1 MDILR
6 HRNRDPER
14 VLRTWCILSANV
26 PMIDRGVEPLEIK
39 HKMSALSASMSLA
52 APVQL
57 RSRRSGLV
65 AKTVVPMQRRRVMAT
80 RMSAVSDE
88 EIAELEKKL
97 AAAKATRGPVST
109 AEPSNGEYSGA
120 SFNIQTFNAIS
131 PVGLQKFEKGKYKV
145 AEKVADLDNQPMAIM
160 LRSHKLQVRRTFL
173 RNVLSSNT

>member
-1 MDILR
+1 
-6 HRNRDPER
+6 
-14 VLRTWCILSANV
+14 
-26 PMIDRGVEPLEIK
+26 
-39 HKMSALSASMSLA
+39 MSALSASMSLA

-160 LRSHKLQVRRTFL
+160 LRSHKLQLEECEILPRPPLRQLYRLISRWGFGDLPMWRRLPPPFAASPVAVR
-173 RNVLSSNT
+173 